1 MKPRTISIG
10 GATYDLFVST
20 DKAVTHLPEGEAFV
34 LPLGHKIAIDRA
46 IGRTGGGASN
56 TSVGLARLGCDA
68 AYCGI
73 LSDDQWGHEMLGSL
87 KKEHVRTDS
96 ATVLEG
102 EYANFSIILSS
113 PTGER
118 VILAHSSMS
127 RHLHDVTFDRSDAQ
141 KADWIYLNH
150 VHADSNVIEDDLI
163 QILTAKGHPCLT
175 WNPGGHQ
182 IHAGIDAE
190 NNRLLLQHTQLLLL
204 NKEESFQFAKCD
216 SIPQALKVLHAHG
229 AKMVCITDG
238 KNGSYATEGI
248 NLYECSS
255 PDTPVVDTTGAGD
268 AFGTGMTWALLSG
281 KDLPKAMQAGTIN
294 AMSVVGAIGAQPGLL
309 TDTEMNSKLASLT
322 IPLRVSSL

>member
-1 MKPRTISIG
+1 MSPRTISIG
-10 GATYDLFVST
+10 GAVYDLFVAT
-20 DKAVTHLPEGEAFV
+20 DTKVTHLPEGEAFV

-46 IGRTGGGASN
+46 IGRSGGGASN

-73 LSDDQWGHEMLGSL
+73 LSDDLWGREILEHL
-87 KKEHVRTDS
+87 KNEGVRTDT

-102 EYANFSIILSS
+102 EYSNFSIILSS
-113 PTGER
+113 PAGER

-150 VHADSNVIEDDLI
+150 VHADSAVIEDDLI
-163 QILTAKGHPCLT
+163 QILTAPGHPKLT

-182 IHAGIDAE
+182 IRTGIDAE
-190 NNRLLLQHTQLLLL
+190 NNRLLLKHTQLLLL
-204 NKEESFQFAKCD
+204 NKEESFSFAKCD
-216 SIPQALKVLHAHG
+216 SIPEALKVLHGHG
-229 AKMVCITDG
+229 AKVVCITDG
-238 KNGSYATEGI
+238 KNGSFATDGTH
-248 NLYECSS
+248 LYECQS
-255 PDTPVVDTTGAGD
+255 PDITVVDTTGAGD
-268 AFGTGMTWALLSG
+268 AFGTGMTWALVSG

-294 AMSVVGAIGAQPGLL
+294 AMSVVGTIGAQPGLL